1 MNAENDSLLTAL
13 LRYTTPVALLG
24 IALTLGFLAWLLS
37 L

>member
-1 MNAENDSLLTAL
+1 MSAENDPLMTAL
-13 LRYTTPVALLG
+13 LRYATPVALLG